1 MSDKYSFLVIKYPH
15 PDTAMAALAALKELS
30 RDKVVKL
37 RDAVAV
43 TKNEK
48 GKIKVH
54 QTKDDSIGKGFVKGG
69 LIGVVFAALFGPV
82 GWIAMGAAAGGLFA
96 SFDRGIKNR
105 LLKELGENMTSAES
119 GGGDPRGACRLA
131 DGGRAH
137 EGARLRRS
145 ARRLRDRR
153 RGPGRGREAAR
164 GPGDGRLGARGARDR
179 GSGRRRGRRWRRR
192 RGGRGTR
199 RRRGCRAS
207 SGRTRIADVEGIG
220 PAYAEKLAAAGIKT
234 TDDLLAAGAKPYD
247 REKLAESTGISPK
260 LIREWVDKVDLMRV
274 PGVGPQYSDLL
285 EAAGVGSPAELAQ
298 RNPANLAVTV
308 QEVAAARPGIVR
320 RVPSEAEIAGWI
332 EAAGSSTRS
341 SSTDRRSLKTR
352 HIRPPGRAVSTTP
365 APSAA
370 RP

>member
-105 LLKELGENMTSAES
+105 LLKELGENMTPAES
-119 GGGDPRGACRLA
+119 AVAILVEHADWQTAVERMKAHGFGGQLVVSEIVADDLAEVEKLLEDPETVASVPEELEITTPVAAEVVAGAVV
-131 DGGRAH
+131 
-137 EGARLRRS
+137 E
-145 ARRLRDRR
+145 
-153 RGPGRGREAAR
+153 EAAAPAAAEAPS
-164 GPGDGRLGARGARDR
+164 PGGH
-179 GSGRRRGRRWRRR
+179 
-192 RGGRGTR
+192 
-199 RRRGCRAS
+199 
-207 SGRTRIADVEGIG
+207 TRIVDIEGIG

-234 TDDLLAAGAKPYD
+234 ADDLLTAGAKPYD
-247 REKLAESTGISPK
+247 REKIAASTGISPK
-260 LIREWVDKVDLMRV
+260 LIREWVDNVDLMRV

-320 RVPSEAEIAGWI
+320 RVPGEAEIAGWI
-332 EAAGSSTRS
+332 EAAGRL
-341 SSTDRRSLKTR
+341 DKVVE
-352 HIRPPGRAVSTTP
+352 H
-365 APSAA
+365 
-370 RP
+370 

>member
-1 MSDKYSFLVIKYPH
+1 MSDKYSFLVIKYPN
-15 PDTAMAALAALKELS
+15 PDTAMDALAALKELS

-43 TKNEK
+43 TKTEK

-105 LLKELGENMTSAES
+105 LLKELGENMTPAES
-119 GGGDPRGACRLA
+119 AVAILVEHADWQTAIERMKAHGFGGKLVVSEIVAEDLAEVEKLLEDPKTVASVPEELEIA
-131 DGGRAH
+131 APV
-137 EGARLRRS
+137 AVVV
-145 ARRLRDRR
+145 A
-153 RGPGRGREAAR
+153 EAAAVAEEAVEPSAAEAPQT
-164 GPGDGRLGARGARDR
+164 G
-179 GSGRRRGRRWRRR
+179 
-192 RGGRGTR
+192 
-199 RRRGCRAS
+199 
-207 SGRTRIADVEGIG
+207 GRTRIEEVEGIG
-220 PAYAEKLAAAGIKT
+220 PAYGEKLAAAGIET
-234 TDDLLAAGAKPYD
+234 TDDLLKAGARPYD
-247 REKLAESTGISPK
+247 REKIAQATGISAK
-260 LIREWVDKVDLMRV
+260 LILEWVDKVDLMRL

-320 RVPSEAEIAGWI
+320 RVPGEAEIAGWI
-332 EAAGSSTRS
+332 EAAGKL
-341 SSTDRRSLKTR
+341 DKVVE
-352 HIRPPGRAVSTTP
+352 H
-365 APSAA
+365 
-370 RP
+370 

>member
-30 RDKVVKL
+30 DEKVVKL

-105 LLKELGENMTSAES
+105 LLKELGENMTSSESAVAILVEHADWQTAVERMKAHGFGGQLVVSEIVAEDLAEVEKLLE
-119 GGGDPRGACRLA
+119 DPETVASVPEELELVA
-131 DGGRAH
+131 PVVA
-137 EGARLRRS
+137 
-145 ARRLRDRR
+145 
-153 RGPGRGREAAR
+153 EAAA
-164 GPGDGRLGARGARDR
+164 GAAVEEAAEPAAADAP
-179 GSGRRRGRRWRRR
+179 S
-192 RGGRGTR
+192 
-199 RRRGCRAS
+199 S
-207 SGRTRIADVEGIG
+207 SGRTSIADVEGIG
-220 PAYAEKLAAAGIKT
+220 PAYAEKLAEVGIKT

-260 LIREWVDKVDLMRV
+260 LIRQWVDKVDLMRV

-332 EAAGSSTRS
+332 EAAGQL
-341 SSTDRRSLKTR
+341 DKVVE
-352 HIRPPGRAVSTTP
+352 H
-365 APSAA
+365 
-370 RP
+370 

>member
-30 RDKVVKL
+30 GEKVVKL

-105 LLKELGENMTSAES
+105 LLKELGENMTSSESAVAILVEHADWQTAVERMKAHGFGGQLVVSEIVAEDLAEVEKLLE
-119 GGGDPRGACRLA
+119 DPETVASVPEELEIVA
-131 DGGRAH
+131 PVVA
-137 EGARLRRS
+137 
-145 ARRLRDRR
+145 
-153 RGPGRGREAAR
+153 EAAAVAVVEEAAE
-164 GPGDGRLGARGARDR
+164 PAAAEAP
-179 GSGRRRGRRWRRR
+179 S
-192 RGGRGTR
+192 
-199 RRRGCRAS
+199 S
-207 SGRTRIADVEGIG
+207 SGRTNIADVEGIG
-220 PAYAEKLAAAGIKT
+220 TAYAEKLAAVGIKT

-260 LIREWVDKVDLMRV
+260 LIRQWVDKVDLMRV

-332 EAAGSSTRS
+332 EAAGQL
-341 SSTDRRSLKTR
+341 DKVVE
-352 HIRPPGRAVSTTP
+352 H
-365 APSAA
+365 
-370 RP
+370 

>member
-30 RDKVVKL
+30 QEKVVKL

-105 LLKELGENMTSAES
+105 LLKELGENMTSSESAVAILVEHADWQTAVERMKAHGFGGQLVVSEIVAEDLAEVEKLLE
-119 GGGDPRGACRLA
+119 DPATVASVPEELEIA
-131 DGGRAH
+131 APV
-137 EGARLRRS
+137 A
-145 ARRLRDRR
+145 A
-153 RGPGRGREAAR
+153 EAAA
-164 GPGDGRLGARGARDR
+164 GAVVEEAAEPAAADAP
-179 GSGRRRGRRWRRR
+179 S
-192 RGGRGTR
+192 
-199 RRRGCRAS
+199 S
-207 SGRTRIADVEGIG
+207 SGRMRIADVEGIG
-220 PAYAEKLAAAGIKT
+220 AVYAEKLAAAGIKT

-260 LIREWVDKVDLMRV
+260 LIREWVDNVDLMRV

-298 RNPANLAVTV
+298 RNAANLAVTV

-332 EAAGSSTRS
+332 EAAGQL
-341 SSTDRRSLKTR
+341 DKVVE
-352 HIRPPGRAVSTTP
+352 H
-365 APSAA
+365 
-370 RP
+370 

>member
-1 MSDKYSFLVIKYPH
+1 MSEDQGMSDKYSFLVIKYPH
-15 PDTAMAALAALKELS
+15 PDTAMDALAALKELS

-105 LLKELGENMTSAES
+105 LLKELGENMTPAES
-119 GGGDPRGACRLA
+119 AVAILVEHADWQTAVERMKAHGFGGQLVVSEIVAEDLAEVEKLLEDPETVASVPEELEITAPIAAAAAA
-131 DGGRAH
+131 DTVADEAVEPAASEAPSPGGRM
-137 EGARLRRS
+137 
-145 ARRLRDRR
+145 
-153 RGPGRGREAAR
+153 
-164 GPGDGRLGARGARDR
+164 
-179 GSGRRRGRRWRRR
+179 
-192 RGGRGTR
+192 
-199 RRRGCRAS
+199 
-207 SGRTRIADVEGIG
+207 RIADVEGIG
-220 PAYAEKLAAAGIKT
+220 PVYAEKLAAVGIKT
-234 TDDLLAAGAKPYD
+234 TDDLLTAGAKPYD
-247 REKLAESTGISPK
+247 REKIAESTGISAK
-260 LIREWVDKVDLMRV
+260 LIREWVDNVDLMRV

-308 QEVAAARPGIVR
+308 QEVVAARPGIVR
-320 RVPSEAEIAGWI
+320 RAPSEGEIAGWI
-332 EAAGSSTRS
+332 EAAGKL
-341 SSTDRRSLKTR
+341 DKVVE
-352 HIRPPGRAVSTTP
+352 H
-365 APSAA
+365 
-370 RP
+370 

>member
-1 MSDKYSFLVIKYPH
+1 MSDKYSFLVIKYPN

-105 LLKELGENMTSAES
+105 LLKELGENMTPAES
-119 GGGDPRGACRLA
+119 AVAILVEHADWQTAVERMKSHGFGGQLVVSEIVAEDLAEVEKLLEDPKTVASVPDELEITA
-131 DGGRAH
+131 PVVA
-137 EGARLRRS
+137 
-145 ARRLRDRR
+145 
-153 RGPGRGREAAR
+153 EAAAAAVVEEAAE
-164 GPGDGRLGARGARDR
+164 PAAAEAPS
-179 GSGRRRGRRWRRR
+179 SG
-192 RGGRGTR
+192 
-199 RRRGCRAS
+199 
-207 SGRTRIADVEGIG
+207 GRTRIDDVEGIG
-220 PAYAEKLAAAGIKT
+220 PAYAEKLAAVGIKT

-260 LIREWVDKVDLMRV
+260 LILEWVDKVDLMRIS
-274 PGVGPQYSDLL
+274 GVGPQYSDLL

-332 EAAGSSTRS
+332 EAAGQL
-341 SSTDRRSLKTR
+341 DKVVE
-352 HIRPPGRAVSTTP
+352 H
-365 APSAA
+365 
-370 RP
+370 

>member
-30 RDKVVKL
+30 HDKVVKL

-105 LLKELGENMTSAES
+105 LLKELGENMTSSESAVAILVEHADWQTAVERMKAHGFGGQLVVSEIVAEDLAEVEKLLEDPETVASVPEELEIVAPVVAEAAAVAVVEEAAEPAAAEAPSS
-119 GGGDPRGACRLA
+119 GGRM
-131 DGGRAH
+131 
-137 EGARLRRS
+137 
-145 ARRLRDRR
+145 
-153 RGPGRGREAAR
+153 
-164 GPGDGRLGARGARDR
+164 
-179 GSGRRRGRRWRRR
+179 
-192 RGGRGTR
+192 
-199 RRRGCRAS
+199 
-207 SGRTRIADVEGIG
+207 RIADVEGIG
-220 PAYAEKLAAAGIKT
+220 AVYAEKLAAAGIKT

-260 LIREWVDKVDLMRV
+260 LIREWVDNVDLMRV

-332 EAAGSSTRS
+332 EAAGQL
-341 SSTDRRSLKTR
+341 DKVVE
-352 HIRPPGRAVSTTP
+352 H
-365 APSAA
+365 
-370 RP
+370 